1 MSLLRLAAVLLLS
14 TQCARAQPGDAWVPG
29 GIKAFAAMAHLQAVP
44 SPRDFFQEYC
54 RALIW
59 EQSPWNRARPPGY
72 TSALLAYID
81 TVAELQRIG
90 EGRRIAHTDST
101 VVTLSLADDSQRRN
115 VERILPLLGW
125 KLVAQNSAYTVEPG
139 DQPADGLRQQI
150 PWALG
155 IDEIAMQEA
164 LEAGG
169 EFQFTVPSENARLIA
184 AGAWTALPNISAD
197 TIAEALSKD
206 LHLAKVYAALAAM
219 GEETADAV
227 IASVGLR
234 TLAPVYPE
242 VLASYADAFSVSQG
256 EVETPGGAAAKFMW
270 VKLVGSSPRDPP
282 AFFRALL
289 QKDHGR
295 LAAFYH
301 ALAHADAAHQRF
313 FTETVSRVERFYAW
327 YRDSGEVFLG
337 MDRRTGSWRPD
348 FFRNLPLDDAG
359 HVRFPGGVRAWTA
372 SPEAGDETLLDIR
385 NLDALVPV
393 ARLEA
398 GRKTPLDESS
408 VKLLAQHFSEWR
420 PLFPYFEKLPGLGSA
435 EFQALAVFSGK
446 LAARPAP
453 ERSAGRNAERNEVMG
468 EWHSLVELI
477 VLGTGSGAL
486 DPARGARAFR
496 HVCTDLAAA
505 DHSARALALL
515 REIAGHGEDPDEAV
529 PRDLLRLSGE
539 RRADFDRVRE
549 LQAVPRLDSALDSA
563 TMLRDTGRPGVLPY
577 LALSGLVYAALLHPD
592 QLLVA
597 EDPLLPGK
605 HRFVESAE
613 PGRPCLFCPSELVSL
628 SAGPGSYFRGGFM
641 TLDQVTQN
649 LARGGQPAEK
659 PQPAALSGMALPDT
673 VPDDSPSPV
682 PATVFHTSARLVE
695 VYATVNDE
703 RGRYI
708 DGLNATDFT
717 VLENG
722 KPVPTIAF
730 EARASSLA
738 VALLFD
744 TTGSMLAALP
754 ALKNAALKLIGDLRP
769 IDRVAVYSF
778 SDSVHELLPFTTDK
792 TAARRAVLRTRAFG
806 STALYDALV
815 RVNRDLAARSGK
827 KVIVVFT
834 DGADNSSVLTTQ
846 TAIERA
852 RKAGTPIYTIAQGEA
867 LQTPALLKQLAAVS
881 RSTGGVAFAIHST
894 AEISPVFDT
903 VSQDLTHGYLL
914 AFQPPTVENNAWR
927 SIEVVL
933 RGAKGRKVRAREG
946 YFPD

>member
-1 MSLLRLAAVLLLS
+1 MSLVWLAAVLLLC
-14 TQCARAQPGDAWVPG
+14 TQLARAQPGDAWVPG
-29 GIKAFAAMAHLQAVP
+29 GIKAFARMAHLQSTP
-44 SPRDFFQEYC
+44 LPRDFFLEYC

-72 TSALLAYID
+72 TSALQAYID
-81 TVAELQRIG
+81 TVAELQRLG
-90 EGRRIAHTDST
+90 EGHGDST
-101 VVTLSLADDSQRRN
+101 VVTVSLADDSQRRN
-115 VERILPLLGW
+115 AESILPLLGW
-125 KLVAQNSAYTVEPG
+125 KLVSKNSAYTVEPG
-139 DQPADGLRQQI
+139 DRPADGLRQQI
-150 PWALG
+150 PSALG
-155 IDEIAMQEA
+155 IDEIAMQET
-164 LEAGG
+164 LNAGR
-169 EFQFTVPSENARLIA
+169 EFQFAVPSENAPLIA
-184 AGAWTALPNISAD
+184 AARWSALPNISAD
-197 TIAEALSKD
+197 TLAEALSKD
-206 LHLAKVYAALAAM
+206 LRLAKVYAALAAM

-227 IASVGLR
+227 IASLGLR
-234 TLAPVYPE
+234 TLALVYPE
-242 VLASYADAFSVSQG
+242 VLASCADAFTVYQG
-256 EVETPGGAAAKFMW
+256 QVETPGGAAAKFMW

-282 AFFRALL
+282 GFFRALL
-289 QKDHGR
+289 QKDHGS

-301 ALAHADAAHQRF
+301 ALARADAPHQRF

-337 MDRRTGSWRPD
+337 MDRRTGSWRTA
-348 FFRNLPLDDAG
+348 FFQNLPLDDAG
-359 HVRFPGGVRAWTA
+359 HIRFPGGVRAWTA
-372 SPEAGDETLLDIR
+372 SSEAGDETLLDIR
-385 NLDALVPV
+385 DLEALVPV

-398 GRKTPLDESS
+398 DRHAPLDESS
-408 VKLLAQHFSEWR
+408 AKLLAQHFSEWR

-435 EFQALAVFSGK
+435 EFQALAAFSGK

-477 VLGTGSGAL
+477 VLGTESGAL
-486 DPARGARAFR
+486 DRSRGARVFR

-505 DHSARALALL
+505 DHSAKALALL
-515 REIAGHGEDPDEAV
+515 REMAGRGEDLDDAV
-529 PRDLLRLSGE
+529 PRNLLRLSGE

-549 LQAVPRLDSALDSA
+549 LQMVPRLGTPLDSEK
-563 TMLRDTGRPGVLPY
+563 TLP
-577 LALSGLVYAALLHPD
+577 ALGGLVYAALLHPD

-613 PGRPCLFCPSELVSL
+613 PGRFCLFCPSDLVSS
-628 SAGPGSYFRGGFM
+628 SAGPGSYLRGGFM
-641 TLDQVTQN
+641 TLDQVAKN
-649 LARGGQPAEK
+649 LARGGRLAEI
-659 PQPAALSGMALPDT
+659 PQPAALSIVA
-673 VPDDSPSPV
+673 PDDSPGDSSGNSSNRA
-682 PATVFHTSARLVE
+682 PAAVFRTSARLVE
-695 VYATVNDE
+695 VYATVSDE

-708 DGLNATDFT
+708 DGLNANDFT

-730 EARASSLA
+730 EARASSLS

-744 TTGSMLAALP
+744 TTGSMLTALP
-754 ALKNAALKLIGDLRP
+754 ALKSAALKLIGDLRP
-769 IDRVAVYSF
+769 IDWVSVYSF

-792 TAARRAVLRTRAFG
+792 NAARRAVLRTRAFG
-806 STALYDALV
+806 GTALYDALV
-815 RVNRDLAARSGK
+815 RVNCDLAARSGK

-894 AEISPVFDT
+894 AEISLVFDS

-914 AFQPPTVENNAWR
+914 AFQPPAVENNAWR

-933 RGAKGRKVRAREG
+933 RGSKGRKVRAREG